1 MSCTFTQTSIQQMSL
16 YPNPERGA
24 MSSQCETYR
33 YLFINMRLQN
43 QQSIEWVY
51 ASITMVLNS
60 FKIYYIDL
68 INVFIEA
75 QFPKFLF
82 NHFQHW
88 WRMEWVKK
96 SNSINLYK
104 KVEKRRY
111 PLRGLTF
118 TFIHNSIGNISQRS
132 IVAFND
138 YIWHFKFFYVIPI
151 RTSKYASA
159 ILMLRKNSFCRWI

>member
-1 MSCTFTQTSIQQMSL
+1 MHL
-16 YPNPERGA
+16 YPNEYSTDEPISEPWKRCYE
-24 MSSQCETYR
+24 QP
-33 YLFINMRLQN
+33 MRNLQ
-43 QQSIEWVY
+43 IPIYKHEITKPTIDRVY

-159 ILMLRKNSFCRWI
+159 ICYGKIRFVVEYR